1 MRIGGNRN
9 WVTGVGVT
17 VVASSLMTGCNSTTE
32 PTPSAAP
39 TSATKPMPKN
49 LTRQDAIAWARGI
62 DPCALIDRDKLAALG
77 TIRAFGTASSPTS
90 CAAHMDDGS
99 DRGVDVDWA
108 IAFTPTDFL
117 TTPLGTLT
125 EIDGARIRQID
136 SASALPPATRGQ
148 LVESRCNFDVPFE
161 NDIAVRMSVS
171 MARDRKACTSGEAL
185 VRAVLSKW
193 PSQPAQGSS
202 PNTTVTALTR
212 TAPCAVV
219 PELQKVPGLV
229 FDWKDQTL
237 DSCFFKRGG
246 MDLLVSF
253 NYRTRELA
261 TVNAQPTVF
270 GGHPGYTATDRGT
283 TTATA
288 IVGDEFSGVGAGRER
303 RLVPVVEVSG
313 DNPAAVSDVM
323 AAVLAQLPT

>member
-1 MRIGGNRN
+1 MRIGGNRKWAN
-9 WVTGVGVT
+9 RIGVAL
-17 VVASSLMTGCNSTTE
+17 VASSLMTGCTTTE
-32 PTPSAAP
+32 PTPSADP
-39 TSATKPMPKN
+39 TSSTAPMPKN
-49 LTRQDAIAWARGI
+49 LNRQEAITWARGI

-77 TIRAFGTASSPTS
+77 TISAIGTASSPTS
-90 CAAHMDDGS
+90 CAAHMNDGT
-99 DRGVDVDWA
+99 DRGVDVDWS

-117 TTPLGTLT
+117 TTALGTLT
-125 EIDGARIRQID
+125 EINGTRIRQID

-148 LVESRCNFDVPFE
+148 LVESRCSFDVPFD

-171 MARDRKACTSGEAL
+171 MARDRNACTSGEPL

-212 TAPCAVV
+212 ALPCAVV
-219 PELQKVPGLV
+219 PELQKVPGVV
-229 FDWKDQTL
+229 FDWKDQSL

-246 MDLLVSF
+246 TELLVSF

-261 TVNAQPTVF
+261 TVNAQPTAF

-288 IVGDEFSGVGAGRER
+288 IVGDEFSGVGAGHER

-313 DNPAAVSDVM
+313 DNPAAVSDAM
-323 AAVLAQLPT
+323 ASVLAQLPT